1 MNIDKYYSD
10 IISEIQYA
18 GIYEQWCVL
27 DRNKVVAKQKNMI
40 LIFYMNTWTFKLA

>member
-27 DRNKVVAKQKNMI
+27 DRDKVVAKQKKYDTNF
-40 LIFYMNTWTFKLA
+40 LYEHLNF